1 MSSLTAPSRG
11 FTLIEALIYTAL
23 FSFIIGGA
31 ILAVYSIL
39 DGSAR
44 TDAALTR
51 DADARFVLQKIAWV
65 MNDASNIFSPTSGN
79 DSESLSVVKSVAGT
93 PTLITIDLTSGRI
106 FMTRDV
112 GPEIPLTSERVR
124 AESILFHA
132 RPPSAGAPP
141 AIEMS
146 FVLNGVFYGTTTR
159 YVR

>member
-51 DADARFVLQKIAWV
+51 DADARFFLQKIAWV

-112 GPEIPLTSERVR
+112 GPEIPLTSE
-124 AESILFHA
+124 
-132 RPPSAGAPP
+132 
-141 AIEMS
+141 
-146 FVLNGVFYGTTTR
+146 
-159 YVR
+159 